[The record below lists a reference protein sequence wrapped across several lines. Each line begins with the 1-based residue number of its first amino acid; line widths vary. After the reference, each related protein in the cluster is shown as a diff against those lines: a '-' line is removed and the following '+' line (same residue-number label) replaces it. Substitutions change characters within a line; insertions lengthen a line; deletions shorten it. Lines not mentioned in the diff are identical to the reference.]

1 MEAFI
6 STNSIWF
13 LIITIFWVLPWKG
26 LSLWIAAQRRH
37 KLWFIILLVLNT
49 FGIIEIIYIFLVAKK
64 RPSELLGL
72 FKTKI

>member
-26 LSLWIAAQRRH
+26 LSLWIKKKKRH

-49 FGIIEIIYIFLVAKK
+49 FGIIEIIYIFCVAKK
-64 RPSELLGL
+64 KPSELLGL